1 MAFTWH
7 GNLSPVKTED
17 EAVDRAIKATCSSV
31 SAQVRIV
38 QGNEPPYFRSIFNRN
53 SSNER
58 LLIHHGGAYFGNYE
72 SFVEKSRPYS
82 INEHVFHVKIHGGD
96 PNTAYAVS
104 IPTLASQL
112 NSHDCFILFMDKM
125 SYLWMGQYS
134 SEEDRTI
141 AYDIAGKIAEEP
153 FAVIKVSEGEEMEE
167 FWDVL
172 GGKKSRISANGS
184 SLEKYDPSKLPSGK
198 APVKLLSIADGW
210 EWTPGSPDFTRKDL
224 TPDTLALLDVDSHTF
239 LWVGSAKKEV
249 TSMFYKSYEYLDCID
264 EKDSESRT
272 VMVVLEN
279 EEHSEFTEAFG
290 NWKVIEEDA
299 TMQNLLE
306 KEDDELSNTFHSC
319 LPNVSVTDEVDVASS
334 SKNDESSGIIVGT
347 EEVLPLLEQ
356 STPDSNTLD
365 SATVNENDSSLQ
377 VTSKEMSEDSPTL
390 EKATDQLCIDE
401 VEIEKE
407 EDELSDQVDVA
418 SSSDNDKIKVT
429 ETIEGTVLAGKS
441 LSIDETESLKMS
453 SNDTNNNV
461 KGKQALS
468 TVTEKKTEELSAVEK
483 CSQIVDV
490 KNKKSNNS
498 NSNVKVEKKLTI
510 EDTNDK
516 EQNLDK
522 KELLECEV
530 TEHYTLEDL
539 QVPIKGVDW
548 KKREFYLTQE
558 DFQNIFKITLE
569 EYKDLKP
576 WKRMQC
582 KKNAGLF

>member
-1 MAFTWH
+1 M
-7 GNLSPVKTED
+7 NLDVNKQILD
-17 EAVDRAIKATCSSV
+17 VIIKAKSKLTRTVNVKDNHSKVLSKFVPKLKVSDRISNSNSPYTNDNQCNNIAYLAPSRNKIQLSICNQRKVINNPLVVDNNISTC
-31 SAQVRIV
+31 RLTL
-38 QGNEPPYFRSIFNRN
+38 
-53 SSNER
+53 SNER
-58 LLIHHGGAYFGNYE
+58 T
-72 SFVEKSRPYS
+72 SFNFNMIVPSGVDLQKEKR
-82 INEHVFHVKIHGGD
+82 
-96 PNTAYAVS
+96 
-104 IPTLASQL
+104 
-112 NSHDCFILFMDKM
+112 NSH
-125 SYLWMGQYS
+125 
-134 SEEDRTI
+134 
-141 AYDIAGKIAEEP
+141 P
-153 FAVIKVSEGEEMEE
+153 IKNM
-167 FWDVL
+167 
-172 GGKKSRISANGS
+172 A
-184 SLEKYDPSKLPSGK
+184 
-198 APVKLLSIADGW
+198 
-210 EWTPGSPDFTRKDL
+210 L
-224 TPDTLALLDVDSHTF
+224 TQ
-239 LWVGSAKKEV
+239 K
-249 TSMFYKSYEYLDCID
+249 
-264 EKDSESRT
+264 EKDASLNIR
-272 VMVVLEN
+272 
-279 EEHSEFTEAFG
+279 
-290 NWKVIEEDA
+290 
-299 TMQNLLE
+299 
-306 KEDDELSNTFHSC
+306 SNIMISNHNTIISITLRKKLNNDL
-319 LPNVSVTDEVDVASS
+319 LPNNDTNPIKANSHNTIT
-334 SKNDESSGIIVGT
+334 KNKNTNNILNQQHVQKQIY
-347 EEVLPLLEQ
+347 Q
-356 STPDSNTLD
+356 STPDSNTPD
-365 SATVNENDSSLQ
+365 SVNVTENDSPIQ

-401 VEIEKE
+401 VEIETE
-407 EDELSDQVDVA
+407 EDKLSDQVDVA